1 MKEVWLA
8 IPVKFPDDIDID
20 SVDLAGYLNR
30 FVEIGFSDLTDSVG
44 DEEIDSGELDEVV
57 ANKTHWGDPL
67 VISQWS

>member
-1 MKEVWLA
+1 
-8 IPVKFPDDIDID
+8 
-20 SVDLAGYLNR
+20 LAGYLNS
-30 FVEIGFSDLTDSVG
+30 FVEIGFSDLKDSVG